1 MSRENQVMETKKKS
15 RNVLT
20 SGRSAGRA
28 PCSAA
33 LQVAVTA
40 EVLNAHRSSH
50 RWTIS
55 RRARVGFPVS

>member
-1 MSRENQVMETKKKS
+1 MSRENQVMETKKIKECAYA
-15 RNVLT
+15 
-20 SGRSAGRA
+20 GRSAGRA

-55 RRARVGFPVS
+55 RRARVGFQ